1 MKRWGNGWGIPVMLT
16 IVASLAGCATQAT
29 PIATDTFC
37 LTAKKRMWSIQ
48 DSPET
53 IRDAEAW
60 NKTID
65 LRCGVPGR
73 RA

>member
-1 MKRWGNGWGIPVMLT
+1 MKAIAYILLMST
-16 IVASLAGCATQAT
+16 LAGCATPGTVAV
-29 PIATDTFC
+29 DTFC
-37 LTAKKRMWSIQ
+37 LTAHKRLWSIN

-65 LRCGVPGR
+65 LRCGVPGKK
-73 RA
+73 A